1 MHAKPENQQIV
12 VRVAQSVLHRSL
24 SDRQVADRLG
34 RHIATALLDNWEAAL
49 AKYGTDAADALDVV
63 ERAAHAVVNAK
74 RAR

>member
-1 MHAKPENQQIV
+1 VHEKPENQQVV

-24 SDRQVADRLG
+24 ADRQAADRLG
-34 RHIATALLDNWEAAL
+34 RRIAAALLDNWEAAL
-49 AKYGTDAADALDVV
+49 TEYGAGAVDALDVV